1 MAIAE
6 PNNYSLLP
14 SSAMQQVIFIAS
26 ALLVNSQL
34 MLPDNEV
41 VPLSSV
47 ASFIYSISC
56 PYTADLWTFICV
68 GVLSVL

>member
-41 VPLSSV
+41 FGCKFHLQ
-47 ASFIYSISC
+47 Y
-56 PYTADLWTFICV
+56 L
-68 GVLSVL
+68 LSVYCRPVDFYLCRGS

>member
-41 VPLSSV
+41 VP
-47 ASFIYSISC
+47 
-56 PYTADLWTFICV
+56 
-68 GVLSVL
+68 